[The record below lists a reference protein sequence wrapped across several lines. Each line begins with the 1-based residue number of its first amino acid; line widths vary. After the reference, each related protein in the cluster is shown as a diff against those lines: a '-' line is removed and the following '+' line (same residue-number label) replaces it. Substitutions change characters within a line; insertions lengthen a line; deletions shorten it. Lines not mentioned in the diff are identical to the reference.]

1 MLGDQGPPAHE
12 SLTTES
18 CLVVAHADSCS
29 CSDESNDRR
38 SSWIDDEDNVS
49 ICDDI
54 SYDQVSFYVREF
66 KLLHFAGADHR
77 A

>member
-29 CSDESNDRR
+29 DESSNCTP
-38 SSWIDDEDNVS
+38 WTDDEDAGFVCGELHLNYE
-49 ICDDI
+49 DI
-54 SYDQVSFYVREF
+54 EDVT
-66 KLLHFAGADHR
+66 LW
-77 A
+77 